1 MLMILFLISKKK
13 KNVLYKTA
21 IKSLFSRKQ
30 LLFNE
35 TLLKIDLLLLG
46 NKLIEKMLDPGN
58 AKENYQ

>member
-1 MLMILFLISKKK
+1 MLMILFLLSKKK
-13 KNVLYKTA
+13 KTFY

>member
-1 MLMILFLISKKK
+1 MLMILFLLSKKK
-13 KNVLYKTA
+13 KVLYKIA

>member
-1 MLMILFLISKKK
+1 MLMILFLLSKK
-13 KNVLYKTA
+13 KNVLYKIA